1 MDSLEVPTSG
11 GSRLLSESPQFS
23 LASIGSSS
31 HSTGPGGD
39 DLSLSELYLDNGP
52 PQRPAQARNNP
63 KTRPSIAQALGFG
76 APIVHSQDASTPGV
90 PEEEGE
96 DGRVV
101 EEEWEGDDGNSA
113 ADVTVR
119 AGEDA
124 DTTHLAARS
133 REEKLRS
140 DLFVLRQLN
149 GAFAAYNDALQ
160 ATHMGTV
167 RVAKQL
173 EETDAL
179 LNKYIN
185 ILSKSER
192 VRQLIF
198 DERWMGAEAD
208 EALLEEE
215 IRAQEEKR
223 RREEEERVLAAQRE
237 KERREKEELERAMRD
252 EAERLE
258 REKRDKK
265 APRSASGVRGVRGTR
280 ASMRA
285 GAAARGVSRAAS
297 ISSTIVGSHTRAPS
311 STAPGPSKIGRP
323 SSSTSSSRGSS
334 LLRGTSKRP

>member
-1 MDSLEVPTSG
+1 MDSLELPTSG
-11 GSRLLSESPQFS
+11 DSRILSESPQF
-23 LASIGSSS
+23 SIGSSS

-39 DLSLSELYLDNGP
+39 DLSLSELCLDNHP

-76 APIVHSQDASTPGV
+76 APIVPSQDASASVLEEVGEGGLGA
-90 PEEEGE
+90 EEEL
-96 DGRVV
+96 
-101 EEEWEGDDGNSA
+101 EEDDGNDGNAA

-119 AGEDA
+119 ASEDA
-124 DTTHLAARS
+124 DPTQLVARS

-149 GAFAAYNDALQ
+149 GAFAAYNDALR
-160 ATHMGTV
+160 ATQSGTE

-179 LNKYIN
+179 LNRYIN
-185 ILSKSER
+185 IISKSER

-198 DERWMGAEAD
+198 DERWTGAEAD

-237 KERREKEELERAMRD
+237 QERREREELERAMRD

-258 REKRDKK
+258 REKREKVG
-265 APRSASGVRGVRGTR
+265 PRSTSGVRGVRGTR
-280 ASMRA
+280 ASMR
-285 GAAARGVSRAAS
+285 GMRGVSRAAS
-297 ISSTIVGSHTRAPS
+297 TSSSSTGSHTRAPS
-311 STAPGPSKIGRP
+311 STASGPSKIARP
-323 SSSTSSSRGSS
+323 SSSASSSRGTS
-334 LLRGTSKRP
+334 LPRGTSKRP